1 MSFSALRRAVV
12 APASSAARAFS
23 TTSPRPLARITIIG
37 NLADTPEL
45 HSTSTGRE
53 IIRYAVASNS
63 GPRDNRKTSWF
74 KVTSFAEGP
83 TRDYLMNLPKGC
95 AFSPLPSHPREEL
108 CLADNDIRST
118 SIYLEGDASI
128 NTYTDAQGQ
137 TRSGFSV
144 VQRMSPNLISLG
156 ANTFFFVLTLCNR
169 QHRGPPTP
177 SRH

>member
-23 TTSPRPLARITIIG
+23 TTSPRPLAKITIIG

-45 HSTSTGRE
+45 HSTSSGRE

-74 KVTSFAEGP
+74 KVTSFSEGP
-83 TRDYLMNLPKGC
+83 SRDYLMNLPKG
-95 AFSPLPSHPREEL
+95 
-108 CLADNDIRST
+108 T
-118 SIYLEGDASI
+118 SIYVEGDASI

-137 TRSGFSV
+137 TRTGFSV
-144 VQRMSPNLISLG
+144 VQRNIE
-156 ANTFFFVLTLCNR
+156 VLR
-169 QHRGPPTP
+169 RPQAPEQGE
-177 SRH
+177 